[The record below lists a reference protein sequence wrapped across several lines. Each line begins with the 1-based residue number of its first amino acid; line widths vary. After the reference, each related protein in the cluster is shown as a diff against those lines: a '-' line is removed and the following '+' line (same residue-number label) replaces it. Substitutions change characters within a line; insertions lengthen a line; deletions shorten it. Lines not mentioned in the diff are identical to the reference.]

1 MNSYLVYIVLEAVRG
16 LGLGLIIVAPVF
28 RIEVASFGP
37 LELVLAG
44 TALEVAY
51 FASEV
56 PTGVVADTFSRRL
69 SVVCG
74 GFVMGAAWLTE
85 GLFPTLWPIM
95 AAQALLGAGWTFFSG
110 ASEAWVTGELGDERG
125 AHAIV
130 RGRQGYLAAT
140 VVGMFGG
147 AALGTVNLR
156 YPILAA
162 GASHV
167 ALGLFLAGAMRE
179 TGFAPTKHATT
190 RAAMVTTFTS
200 GAKAIRSSRVL
211 LVILFATFLAG
222 AASEGVDRLWEA
234 HLWVTFD
241 LRTPGG
247 IPRLYLFALVGAGA
261 TVLSVVTLSYARRFV
276 SREGD
281 RALPA
286 TAAVVAAVVA
296 GGTVAFG
303 LAPALVVAIATYW
316 ATRVARNVA
325 EPVYT
330 VWIVRN
336 TPPALRATVISMEGQ
351 SHAIG
356 EIASGPGLGF
366 VGRLVSIPA
375 ALVCSGLLQALAVPL
390 LARQASR
397 APAPVAP
404 QAPPPDEPPELRPGA
419 EPTATDL

>member
-1 MNSYLVYIVLEAVRG
+1 MNTYAVYIVLEAVRG
-16 LGLGLIIVAPVF
+16 LGLGLIVVAPIF

-51 FASEV
+51 FVSEV
-56 PTGVVADTFSRRL
+56 PTGVVADTYSRRL

-74 GFVMGAAWLTE
+74 GFVMGAAWLVE

-125 AHAIV
+125 ARAIV

-140 VVGMFGG
+140 VAGMFGG
-147 AALGTVNLR
+147 ATLGTVNLR

-167 ALGLFLAGAMRE
+167 ALGAFLVAAMRE
-179 TGFAPTKHATT
+179 TRFVPTRHATT
-190 RAAMVTTFTS
+190 RAAMVTTFTG
-200 GAKAIRSSRVL
+200 GARAIRSSRVL

-241 LRTPGG
+241 LRTTAG

-261 TVLSVVTLSYARRFV
+261 TVLSVATLSYARRFV
-276 SREGD
+276 EHESD

-286 TAAVVAAVVA
+286 TAAVAAVVVA

-303 LAPALVVAIATYW
+303 LAPVLPVAILTYW

-336 TPPALRATVISMEGQ
+336 TPPGLRATVISMEGQ

-356 EIASGPGLGF
+356 EIASGPALGL

-390 LARQASR
+390 LGRTALRASAAAVPGQA
-397 APAPVAP
+397 
-404 QAPPPDEPPELRPGA
+404 PPDEPPELRPGA
-419 EPTATDL
+419 EPAATDL